1 MLPIVIVS
9 IEIAIGNR
17 ETINRPT
24 PKKAVK
30 IIPITTS
37 LLSPERS
44 FKNNIT
50 EAANPPE
57 INAPA
62 ANGIPIK

>member
-1 MLPIVIVS
+1 M
-9 IEIAIGNR
+9 
-17 ETINRPT
+17 
-24 PKKAVK
+24 K

-44 FKNNIT
+44 FKNNII
-50 EAANPPE
+50 EAAKPPE

-62 ANGIPIK
+62 ANGIPIKYAPATPGTTECARASPIKDHPLSIK